1 MAVAM
6 LSRTASNL
14 YWIARY
20 MERVDTVARLLEV
33 GSRIS
38 LLPSAHGYR
47 SEWDSLLQATGMAHA
62 FARKYGE
69 PVQRNIE
76 SFLFFDR
83 DNPSSVVSSIT
94 AARENG
100 RIVRTALTT
109 QVWDALNT
117 AFQEL
122 RQLERAERSTLE
134 LSRLTDW
141 TMRHAAM
148 LRGAIDATLLRD
160 DGFNF
165 LNIGYY
171 LERGDN
177 TARLMDVKYYVLLPR
192 VDFVGSGLDNY
203 QWTTLLRAMGAQR
216 AFHWAYGGDVTAMK
230 IADFL
235 IRNPQSPRS
244 LATCTAGLVNHLT
257 RIAKAYGR
265 DTAAQDQARA
275 LLAGIEGASVEAIFD
290 EGLHEFLTRYIAETA
305 ILATTIHDAY
315 LSGEMR

>member
-1 MAVAM
+1 M
-6 LSRTASNL
+6 LSRTADNL

-20 MERVDTVARLLEV
+20 MERADTVARLLEV

-38 LLPSAHGYR
+38 LLPSAQGYR
-47 SEWDSLLQATGMAHA
+47 NEWDSLLQATGMAHA
-62 FARKYGE
+62 FAAKYGD

-83 DNPSSVVSSIT
+83 DNPSSVASCIT

-203 QWTTLLRAMGAQR
+203 QWSTLLRAMGAQR
-216 AFHWAYGGDVTAMK
+216 AFHWAYGGEVTSAK

-244 LATCTAGLVNHLT
+244 LATCTAGLVNHLG

-265 DTAAQDQARA
+265 ETRAQDCARA
-275 LLAGIEGASVEAIFD
+275 LLSGIEGTTVEMIFE
-290 EGLHEFLTRYIAETA
+290 EGLHEFLTRYITETA
-305 ILATTIHDAY
+305 ALATAIHDCY

>member
-1 MAVAM
+1 
-6 LSRTASNL
+6 
-14 YWIARY
+14 
-20 MERVDTVARLLEV
+20 
-33 GSRIS
+33 
-38 LLPSAHGYR
+38 
-47 SEWDSLLQATGMAHA
+47 
-62 FARKYGE
+62 
-69 PVQRNIE
+69 
-76 SFLFFDR
+76 
-83 DNPSSVVSSIT
+83 
-94 AARENG
+94 
-100 RIVRTALTT
+100 
-109 QVWDALNT
+109 LNT

-122 RQLERAERSTLE
+122 RELERAERSTLE
-134 LSRLTDW
+134 LSLLTDW

-148 LRGAIDATLLRD
+148 LRGAIDATLLRN
-160 DGFNF
+160 DGFNL

-244 LATCTAGLVNHLT
+244 LATCTAGLLNHLG
-257 RIAKAYGR
+257 RLAKAYGR
-265 DTAAQDQARA
+265 QTEAQDKARQ
-275 LLAGIEGASVEAIFD
+275 LASGIETATVEAIFD
-290 EGLHEFLTRYIAETA
+290 EGLHEFLTRYIAEAATLANA
-305 ILATTIHDAY
+305 IHASY

>member
-1 MAVAM
+1 M
-6 LSRTASNL
+6 LSRTADNL

-20 MERVDTVARLLEV
+20 MERADTVARLLEV

-47 SEWDSLLQATGMAHA
+47 SEWDSLLQATGMAAA
-62 FARKYGE
+62 FAKKYGD

-83 DNPSSVVSSIT
+83 DNPSSVASCIT
-94 AARENG
+94 LARENG

-122 RQLERAERSTLE
+122 KQLEREERSTLE

-141 TMRHAAM
+141 VTRHTAM
-148 LRGAIDATLLRD
+148 VRGAIDATLLRD

-165 LNIGYY
+165 LKIGYY
-171 LERGDN
+171 LERGDS

-192 VDFVGSGLDNY
+192 VEFVGSGLDNY
-203 QWTTLLRAMGAQR
+203 QWSTLLRAMGAQR
-216 AFHWAYGGDVTAMK
+216 AFHWAYGGDVTAAK

-235 IRNPQSPRS
+235 ILNPQSPRS
-244 LATCTAGLVNHLT
+244 LATCAAGLVNHLDRMAKKYERET
-257 RIAKAYGR
+257 R
-265 DTAAQDQARA
+265 AQERARM
-275 LLAGIEGASVEAIFD
+275 LLADVEQATVEAIFD
-290 EGLHEFLTRYIAETA
+290 EGLHEYLTRFIAETA
-305 ILATTIHDAY
+305 ELATAIHEAY